1 MEERRRAILREVK
14 EKGKVRVAELSK
26 ELDCSEVTIRSD
38 IKIWMQRAPETN
50 TWRSSKD

>member
-38 IKIWMQRAPETN
+38 IKNMDAEVI
-50 TWRSSKD
+50 RSGIVK